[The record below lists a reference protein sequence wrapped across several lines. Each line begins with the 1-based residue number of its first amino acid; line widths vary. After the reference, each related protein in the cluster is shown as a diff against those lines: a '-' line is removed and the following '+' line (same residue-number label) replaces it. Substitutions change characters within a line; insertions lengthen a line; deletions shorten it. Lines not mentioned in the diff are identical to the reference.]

1 MHAVRAVVV
10 SRCTLCAHSSS
21 IVGTVDQVFE
31 GDMSVVDDYDLLLVA
46 CCLLLQRAQLQV
58 ERESSLKLQQR
69 ISYVP
74 LCTV

>member
-1 MHAVRAVVV
+1 
-10 SRCTLCAHSSS
+10 
-21 IVGTVDQVFE
+21 
-31 GDMSVVDDYDLLLVA
+31 MSVVDDYDLLLVA

-74 LCTV
+74 LWTV